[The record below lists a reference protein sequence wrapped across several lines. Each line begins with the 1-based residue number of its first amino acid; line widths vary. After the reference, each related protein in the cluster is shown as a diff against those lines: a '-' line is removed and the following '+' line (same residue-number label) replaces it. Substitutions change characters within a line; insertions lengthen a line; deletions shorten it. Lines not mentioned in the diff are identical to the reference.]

1 MTIPLAATQAKLP
14 RSIEIL
20 GSSDITTIDW
30 LSVTTDSIN
39 NAVQKLAKIG
49 AIQKIT
55 LDQSIDL
62 HEWREFDPDYQGLV
76 VEWAPGKETI
86 KFTLEGVI
94 LYTDDII
101 DRFKYDVESLLEM
114 KFPFVIQM
122 KESRYTPGGFST
134 IDIRSTYLLGCRFSK
149 RPLSIDIGSA
159 DLIKQSCDGN
169 ATRLIRTSWVTISK

>member
-1 MTIPLAATQAKLP
+1 MTIPLAATKAKLL

-30 LSVTTDSIN
+30 LSVTTANIN
-39 NAVQKLAKIG
+39 DAVQKKLSKIG

-62 HEWREFDPDYQGLV
+62 HEWREFDPDNQGLV

-101 DRFKYDVESLLEM
+101 DRFGYDVESLLEM

-122 KESRYTPGGFST
+122 KESRYTPGGFDT
-134 IDIRSTYLLGCRFSK
+134 IQNRTTYLLGCRFSK

-169 ATRLIRTSWVTISK
+169 ATRLIRTRWV